1 MLFFKNRSA
10 WSDIWIGDLFSTYYR
25 CSYGS
30 SKRLDYQRKITYF
43 CRRSVN
49 KKVLFNMKFKYR
61 CLWSSSNAKP
71 DRSTTTNYIKGDEN
85 LMQNSRYL
93 KDYPDVLTP
102 EEVMTILGIGKNS
115 TYKLLQTGEL
125 KSIKIGKKYRIP
137 KKYLLQYINA

>member
-1 MLFFKNRSA
+1 
-10 WSDIWIGDLFSTYYR
+10 
-25 CSYGS
+25 
-30 SKRLDYQRKITYF
+30 
-43 CRRSVN
+43 
-49 KKVLFNMKFKYR
+49 
-61 CLWSSSNAKP
+61 
-71 DRSTTTNYIKGDEN
+71 
-85 LMQNSRYL
+85 MQNSRYL